1 MRRLAFLL
9 LIVIGGGIL
18 AYLLSSRHEGG
29 IKPVDILPPGTV
41 AVVDWTDPAGS
52 YARFKESRLGVRVA
66 AIDWPRVLRG
76 LDTPARRIRRIEDTR
91 RKIRQAVNTPLF
103 RELFGGRIVL
113 ALLPAAPGNK
123 TVPPSP
129 TLQKNLVL
137 IIRPRHRASFLDLLS
152 SFFAG
157 HLKLKTRS
165 YRDTVIKSFTLDP
178 KLSLSTAVIGGL
190 ILVTLSPEP
199 LERCLDQSFARLTG
213 GRSGLNSDFAYR
225 NLRER
230 AQGQDDLFC
239 YLDMVRLRTML
250 NRLAAAAPDAA
261 SAATLKK
268 IVAASGPFQSV
279 ALFREPGRRVQNY
292 SGVVRFEPQL
302 LNEVQKK
309 LYTSKPVRDKT
320 LATIPARR
328 IFYFWINT
336 LDLQTWWQTALTGA
350 GPDDARQFRRL
361 RQWLIDNTGR
371 TPEELFAMI
380 GHQFSLSLTRINTS
394 GLFPVPRLCCRLA
407 VTDPKGIQAVLDKM
421 LAGLPVRTDTVA
433 GVPVTSIMLA
443 NGLMQPSYAMVDG
456 FLVIADS
463 RRQIDAI
470 LQPGQDT
477 LVRDARFK
485 KVNVG
490 LTEPNNLIIFSR
502 NAKLIDGLKE
512 LVSWAGTI
520 VAIRDARAGA
530 KSKVLIDQVV
540 LPVLDGLKM
549 NVVAG
554 FREFNTGRE
563 LIMESAVLRENK
575 GPGK

>member
-9 LIVIGGGIL
+9 LIVIGGGIF
-18 AYLLSSRHEGG
+18 AYLLSSRYEGG
-29 IKPVDILPPGTV
+29 IDPVDILPPGTV
-41 AVVDWTDPAGS
+41 AVVDWTNPAGS
-52 YARFKESRLGVRVA
+52 YERFKESRLGVRVA

-76 LDTPARRIRRIEDTR
+76 LDTPARRIRRIENTR

-103 RELFGGRIVL
+103 RELFGGRVVL
-113 ALLPAAPGNK
+113 ALLPAAPGK
-123 TVPPSP
+123 RMVPAAA
-129 TLQKNLVL
+129 LRKNLVL
-137 IIRPRHRASFLDLLS
+137 IVRPRHRASFIDLLS

-157 HLKLKTRS
+157 RLKFRTQS
-165 YRDTVIKSFTLDP
+165 YRGTVIKSFALDR
-178 KLSLSTAVIGGL
+178 KLSLSTAVTDGL
-190 ILVTLSPEP
+190 ILISLAPEP

-213 GRSGLNSDFAYR
+213 GRSGLNGDFAYR

-230 AQGQDDLFC
+230 ARRQDDLFC
-239 YLDMVRLRTML
+239 YLDLVRLRTML
-250 NRLAAAAPDAA
+250 KRLAAAGPDAA
-261 SAATLKK
+261 AAATLKK

-279 ALFREPGRRVQNY
+279 ALFRKPGRRIQNY
-292 SGVVRFEPQL
+292 SGVVRFAPQL

-309 LYTSKPVRDKT
+309 LYTSKPVQDKI
-320 LATIPARR
+320 LATIPAGQ
-328 IFYFWINT
+328 IFYFWMNT
-336 LDLQTWWQTALTGA
+336 LDPQTWWQAARTDAR
-350 GPDDARQFRRL
+350 PDDARQLRRL
-361 RQWLIDNTGR
+361 QQWLIDNTGQ
-371 TPEELFAMI
+371 TPEKLFAML

-407 VTDPKGIQAVLDKM
+407 VVDKKGIQAVLDKM
-421 LAGLPVRTDTVA
+421 LAGLPVRTDKVA
-433 GVPVTSIMLA
+433 GIPVTSIMLA
-443 NGLMQPSYAMVDG
+443 GGLMQPSYALVDG

-470 LQPGQDT
+470 LQPGHET

-502 NAKLIDGLKE
+502 NAELLDGLKE

-549 NVVAG
+549 NVAAG
-554 FREFNTGRE
+554 VREFNTGRE
-563 LIMESAVLRENK
+563 LIMESAVLREK
-575 GPGK
+575 